1 MAGGG
6 LWTAYENA
14 NFRMKIVTIKQLDSR
29 GIWDLVI
36 VLVGYGSN
44 NNRLRVCEKVDWT
57 PCHSDHQFLP
67 QRVLFAIKIFWVWAI
82 SNQ

>member
-44 NNRLRVCEKVDWT
+44 NNRLRVCEKVD
-57 PCHSDHQFLP
+57 
-67 QRVLFAIKIFWVWAI
+67 
-82 SNQ
+82 